1 MMAKINDNL
10 GNQVPNGRK
19 RAKICYKGFNLA
31 FFGPKLM
38 VLVKSE
44 KERVKV
50 LVEIALLS
58 NFEMSVLIIEPR
70 MLAAGNREL
79 PFLLSKSYFLLKRS
93 SKIKKGPVYPIN
105 RVTP

>member
-10 GNQVPNGRK
+10 GNQVPNEQK

-31 FFGPKLM
+31 VFGPKLM

-44 KERVKV
+44 KEGVKV
-50 LVEIALLS
+50 LVEIALS

-70 MLAAGNREL
+70 VLAAGNREL
-79 PFLLSKSYFLLKRS
+79 PFLSSKSYFLLKRS
-93 SKIKKGPVYPIN
+93 SKTKKGPIYPIN
-105 RVTP
+105 KVNP

>member
-1 MMAKINDNL
+1 MMKNIDDNL
-10 GNQVPNGRK
+10 GNQVPNGQK

-50 LVEIALLS
+50 LVEIALS

-70 MLAAGNREL
+70 VLAAGNREL
-79 PFLLSKSYFLLKRS
+79 SFLLSKSYFLLKRS
-93 SKIKKGPVYPIN
+93 SKTKKGPVYPIN
-105 RVTP
+105 RVSP

>member
-19 RAKICYKGFNLA
+19 RAKICSIGFNLA

-50 LVEIALLS
+50 LVEIALS
-58 NFEMSVLIIEPR
+58 NFEIGVLIIEPR
-70 MLAAGNREL
+70 VLASGNREL
-79 PFLLSKSYFLLKRS
+79 PFLSSKSYFLLKRS
-93 SKIKKGPVYPIN
+93 SKTKKGPIYPIN
-105 RVTP
+105 KVSP

>member
-1 MMAKINDNL
+1 MIANNNDNL

-19 RAKICYKGFNLA
+19 RAKICYQGFNLA

-50 LVEIALLS
+50 LVEIALS
-58 NFEMSVLIIEPR
+58 NFEIGVLIIEPR
-70 MLAAGNREL
+70 VLASGNREL
-79 PFLLSKSYFLLKRS
+79 PFLSSKSYFLLKRS
-93 SKIKKGPVYPIN
+93 SKTKKGLVYPIN
-105 RVTP
+105 RVSP

>member
-19 RAKICYKGFNLA
+19 WAKICYKGFNLA

-50 LVEIALLS
+50 LVEIALS

-70 MLAAGNREL
+70 VLASGNREL
-79 PFLLSKSYFLLKRS
+79 PFLSSKSYFLLKRS
-93 SKIKKGPVYPIN
+93 SKTKKGPIYPIN
-105 RVTP
+105 NVSP

>member
-1 MMAKINDNL
+1 MGK
-10 GNQVPNGRK
+10 NGRK
-19 RAKICYKGFNLA
+19 FAIKDSIWP

-50 LVEIALLS
+50 LVEIALS

-70 MLAAGNREL
+70 VLAAGNREL
-79 PFLLSKSYFLLKRS
+79 PFLSSKSYFLLKRS
-93 SKIKKGPVYPIN
+93 SKTKKGPVYPIN
-105 RVTP
+105 RVSP